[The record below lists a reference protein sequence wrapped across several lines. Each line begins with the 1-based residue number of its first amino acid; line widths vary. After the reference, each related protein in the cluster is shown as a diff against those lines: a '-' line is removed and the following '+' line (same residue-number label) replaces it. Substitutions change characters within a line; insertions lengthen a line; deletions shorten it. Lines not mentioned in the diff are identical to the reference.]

1 MKVILLQD
9 VKGTGK
15 KGDVKEV
22 ADGYARNFL
31 IKKGVAVEANSK
43 NMNELQG
50 QKSSA
55 QHKIDLEIE
64 NAKNIQQTIDG
75 KKVTIKAKAG
85 KNGKLFGSVTA
96 GHIADA
102 IEQQFGVKIEK
113 KKISLTLEI
122 KAFGSYEADIRLYKG
137 INAKITAQV
146 LEA

>member
-113 KKISLTLEI
+113 KKISLKLEI

-137 INAKITAQV
+137 INAKITTQV

>member
-113 KKISLTLEI
+113 KKISLKLEI

>member
-113 KKISLTLEI
+113 KKISLKLGI